1 MAIAEYAIR
10 ISTGHYQT
18 YEVLCV
24 YISIPINSHT
34 HTLQIKLLYVYMIE
48 LSLSDGVHTV
58 GIILK
63 SKMKIVERGKTDTPD
78 TWPLSYRSHI

>member
-1 MAIAEYAIR
+1 MPIAEYAIR

-24 YISIPINSHT
+24 YISIPINTHT
-34 HTLQIKLLYVYMIE
+34 QTLQIKLLFVYMIE
-48 LSLSDGVHTV
+48 LSLFYGVHTV

-63 SKMKIVERGKTDTPD
+63 SKMKIVERGNTDTPD
-78 TWPLSYRSHI
+78 A